1 MKESIKEQ
9 IYNALHPVVWKIA
22 AEIRKTISASSK
34 LIHPCTIHIAARAL
48 EELVKE
54 GHAEKRKRNISEK
67 QQKIRNG
74 HGEWEYR
81 KAQKGAREP
90 EKKISFPSLENIS
103 KLQPVA

>member
-1 MKESIKEQ
+1 MKENIKEQ
-9 IYNALHPVVWKIA
+9 VHDALHPVVWKIIP
-22 AEIRKTISASSK
+22 EIMKIIIISSNK
-34 LIHPCTIHIAARAL
+34 LIYSCL
-48 EELVKE
+48 EELVEE
-54 GHAEKRKRNISEK
+54 GRAEKRKRNISEK